1 MKSSISLILSV
12 CLMVVMSS
20 LTSCAEKC
28 DPSAGVKIGEQYFTV
43 TYLDPAGG
51 NYLTNGA
58 WDLQNVE
65 VRVDTT
71 GGKSPL
77 GFKTLPQTFADGKL
91 GPFYYTKNFISP
103 IDNQPNLNKLLAK
116 TFTYD
121 YHIKKGA
128 INNEDVFR
136 VSFQLTANDCNLE
149 WNILKYYKR
158 DNSTNKFVEIT
169 EFGYNEKPEMV
180 FIQ

>member
-1 MKSSISLILSV
+1 MTSFS
-12 CLMVVMSS
+12 
-20 LTSCAEKC
+20 SCADKC
-28 DPSAGVKIGEQYFTV
+28 DPNAGVKIGEQFFTV

-58 WDLQNVE
+58 WNLQDVV

-71 GGKSPL
+71 GGKSAL

-91 GPFYYTKNFISP
+91 GPFYFTKNFLSP

-121 YHIKKGA
+121 YYIKKGA
-128 INNEDVFR
+128 VNQEDAFR
-136 VSFQLTANDCNLE
+136 VEFRLSADDCNLF

-169 EFGYNEKPEMV
+169 EFSQNQKPEMV